1 MTLSCCL
8 ELIRMWVDRCVEST
22 GGEQTRGRC
31 ALHCLGRVRG
41 DEGGW
46 AWCSLWVVM
55 LMRMQDALGKSSPGS
70 GPCILEGLTFPVTT
84 FTKGQGI
91 LVPQGYVYTSPM
103 TPFLCHTSGTWEPAI
118 LCSNVSKPA
127 YSLCITS
134 TPVHLLKSGV
144 HHWQACKD
152 LGLGAGCLCV

>member
-1 MTLSCCL
+1 
-8 ELIRMWVDRCVEST
+8 MWVDRCVEST

-91 LVPQGYVYTSPM
+91 LVPL
-103 TPFLCHTSGTWEPAI
+103 PFFAI
-118 LCSNVSKPA
+118 LQVLGNLQFSAQMSPSLLIVSA
-127 YSLCITS
+127 
-134 TPVHLLKSGV
+134 
-144 HHWQACKD
+144 
-152 LGLGAGCLCV
+152 

>member
-1 MTLSCCL
+1 MVFTVGRDADEDAGCSGKEQPRFRTLHF
-8 ELIRMWVDRCVEST
+8 
-22 GGEQTRGRC
+22 RGSHFSSHDLHERARNPC
-31 ALHCLGRVRG
+31 A
-41 DEGGW
+41 
-46 AWCSLWVVM
+46 
-55 LMRMQDALGKSSPGS
+55 
-70 GPCILEGLTFPVTT
+70 
-84 FTKGQGI
+84 
-91 LVPQGYVYTSPM
+91 

-118 LCSNVSKPA
+118 LCSNVPKPA